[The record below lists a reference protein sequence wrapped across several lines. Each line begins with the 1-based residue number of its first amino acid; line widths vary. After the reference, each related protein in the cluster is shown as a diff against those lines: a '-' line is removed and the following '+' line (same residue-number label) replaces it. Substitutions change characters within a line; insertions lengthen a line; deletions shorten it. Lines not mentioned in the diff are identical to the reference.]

1 MTDTE
6 MIIAAQ
12 AEIWD
17 NIIARND
24 ERLREIY
31 PADHLFRHVGG
42 HYQTLDEYLATIS
55 SGTFRYYSY
64 DPVKETVDFVD
75 DSHAILHS
83 RAKSDARIYGIR
95 KVWRMDFKLGFK
107 KVGGR
112 WVPANEDEVGL

>member
-6 MIIAAQ
+6 NIIALQ

-17 NIIARND
+17 NILARNTK
-24 ERLREIY
+24 RLREIY
-31 PADHLFRHVGG
+31 PQDHLFRHVDGY
-42 HYQTLDEYLATIS
+42 YQILDEYLSTLA
-55 SGTFRYYSY
+55 SGTFRYYTY
-64 DPVKETVDFVD
+64 EPVKETVTFVD

-83 RAKSDARIYGIR
+83 RAKSDARIYGMH
-95 KVWRMDFKLGFK
+95 KVWRIDFKLGFK